1 MGYSKIDKEFVRYN
15 RCTKLKRKK
24 QNVIFT
30 CLLLAELSE
39 SEELPEP
46 LEDDE
51 EDPEDEDEEVV
62 LDPDVLRL
70 ILVLTLIPGVFVVGG
85 ILLSGLIIMSQ

>member
-1 MGYSKIDKEFVRYN
+1 M
-15 RCTKLKRKK
+15 
-24 QNVIFT
+24 IFT

-39 SEELPEP
+39 SDELPEP

-70 ILVLTLIPGVFVVGG
+70 TLVLTLIPGVFVVGG
-85 ILLSGLIIMSQ
+85 ILLSGLIIMSQEKVCHLC